1 MKVIDI
7 NVSKGKVFSS
17 TEFNSDVVVAIG
29 NFDGLHKGHEKLLS
43 TAKKEA
49 VKRQLPFGV
58 ITFDPHPRDFF
69 SNSKNVFLLTDF
81 LEKKRLFKK
90 FGVDNF
96 YNIRFND
103 NLRNLSPKM
112 FIKLILKNAI
122 KVKCI
127 FAGENFRF
135 GKDREGSFKD
145 KKIFQEFMIDV
156 NTDELQKN
164 SNGEII
170 SSELIRKSI
179 LNLDF
184 NLVKSSLGRE
194 WAITG
199 AVQKGDQNGRKLG
212 FSTAN
217 IEISKILN
225 PKRGVYFTNTRIM
238 SEDGE
243 SFLSDKMTSITNF
256 GIRPT
261 IDGHKKLFETH
272 ILNYSYFFR
281 NKEIYDYRIYVELL
295 GFLREEKKFETFDS
309 LKDQIIEDVKK
320 AEQFHKK

>member
-1 MKVIDI
+1 MKVINI

-69 SNSKNVFLLTDF
+69 SNSKNAFLLTDF
-81 LEKKRLFKK
+81 LEKKRLFKE

-145 KKIFQEFMIDV
+145 KTIFQEFMIDV

-199 AVQKGDQNGRKLG
+199 VVQKGDQNGRKLG

-217 IEISKILN
+217 IETSKILN

>member
-1 MKVIDI
+1 MIPI
-7 NVSKGKVFSS
+7 L
-17 TEFNSDVVVAIG
+17 EI
-29 NFDGLHKGHEKLLS
+29 
-43 TAKKEA
+43 
-49 VKRQLPFGV
+49 
-58 ITFDPHPRDFF
+58 FF
-69 SNSKNVFLLTDF
+69 SNSKNFFLLTDF

-96 YNIRFND
+96 DNIKFND

-145 KKIFQEFMIDV
+145 KKIFQEFLIDV
-156 NTDELQKN
+156 KTDELQKH

-225 PKRGVYFTNTRIM
+225 PKHGVYFTNTRIM

-243 SFLSDKMTSITNF
+243 SFLSDKMISITNF

-272 ILNYSYFFR
+272 ILNYSYFFK
-281 NKEIYDYRIYVELL
+281 NKEIYDCRIYVELL
-295 GFLREEKKFETFDS
+295 GFIREEKKFESFDS
-309 LKDQIIEDVKK
+309 LKHQIIEDVKK
-320 AEQFHKK
+320 AEEFHKNN